1 MTGFEVQDPI
11 LNSPYD
17 EPQEY
22 WRIVEGETPQR
33 VNGRRPAMYFYRPPG
48 TFSEGSGAG
57 TAIEL
62 KLVNRIRDRLSE
74 WRELALKGE
83 GGVTRTTMELLN
95 YWRREGRE
103 TRLFFAQLEAAET
116 IIFLLE
122 ARQDFRQGIDVPLDE
137 PTPQQRAD
145 GATAFRRYATKMA
158 TGSGKTTVMAMLA
171 AWSILNKVNNRG
183 DSRFSDAILVN
194 CPNITIKNRLRELD
208 PAEGEA
214 SVYRTRDLVPPHLMP
229 ALSQGRVF
237 VTNWHIF
244 ERQTIHVGGVPA
256 RVSKV
261 GVQLKT
267 TESITIGPKTTTARG
282 IRYLTEADLRR
293 QIDLDLLKVIEED
306 RDKKGNLRKVKVES
320 FRYVESDSKWQERVL
335 GQEIGAKQNILVM
348 NDEAHHAYRIQ
359 PAEPD
364 KQVNLFEDEEETE
377 EDQVFIRE
385 ATVWV
390 EGLDRI
396 NRLRGINFCVDLSA
410 TPFFLAKVGKDANR
424 PFPWVVSEFGLTD
437 AIESGLTKIPQL
449 AVRDTSGD
457 EIPGYFNIWQWI
469 IPKLTPAERGG
480 RKGSPKPEAILKWAN
495 HPIAMLGGLWEEV
508 RTEWTKD
515 SEDLRPPVFILVCK
529 NTKIAKVVYDW
540 LALDERPAGIPPA
553 NMPGFRNTD
562 NQNNTIRVDT
572 KVIQETDTEG
582 AKSDEMRWM
591 RLTLDT
597 VGKTHWPAD
606 RQGRPIF
613 PDGFEEMAQKLG
625 RPVHPPGRDVRC
637 IVSVGML
644 TEGWDCNTVTHIIG
658 LRPFMSQLLC
668 EQVVGRSLRR
678 ANYVVDPET
687 EKFPEEVAKVFGVPF
702 EVVPFKASPVGPG
715 KPREKRHHV
724 HAIPGKLKYR
734 IEFPRVEGYTQAI
747 RNQVTVDWDS
757 ESAVP
762 LDPMNIPPE
771 VQMKAALPA
780 NSGRPSL
787 SGPGK
792 LEDIS
797 LNPFRSQRR
806 KQELVFELA
815 TSLTRDYVTQ
825 KENELPPH
833 VLFPQLVKIAD
844 RYLTEKVRVSP
855 PADLMDVFLSPYYG
869 WVIERLVQAIRPD
882 IEKGETPE
890 IPKYERH
897 REPGSTEEVD
907 FWTSR
912 DVREIEKSHLN
923 YAVADT
929 KKWEQSG
936 IYYID
941 THPLTSAFVKN
952 SGLGFAIP
960 YFHNGQ
966 PHDYMPDFIIRL
978 KLDSEQ
984 QRYLILE
991 TKGFDPLEDVKKAAA
1006 ERWTKAVNVDGKF
1019 GHWQY
1024 AIARKPEEVREKINR
1039 AVDSLE

>member
-1 MTGFEVQDPI
+1 
-11 LNSPYD
+11 
-17 EPQEY
+17 
-22 WRIVEGETPQR
+22 
-33 VNGRRPAMYFYRPPG
+33 
-48 TFSEGSGAG
+48 
-57 TAIEL
+57 
-62 KLVNRIRDRLSE
+62 
-74 WRELALKGE
+74 
-83 GGVTRTTMELLN
+83 
-95 YWRREGRE
+95 
-103 TRLFFAQLEAAET
+103 
-116 IIFLLE
+116 
-122 ARQDFRQGIDVPLDE
+122 
-137 PTPQQRAD
+137 
-145 GATAFRRYATKMA
+145 
-158 TGSGKTTVMAMLA
+158 
-171 AWSILNKVNNRG
+171 
-183 DSRFSDAILVN
+183 
-194 CPNITIKNRLRELD
+194 
-208 PAEGEA
+208 
-214 SVYRTRDLVPPHLMP
+214 
-229 ALSQGRVF
+229 
-237 VTNWHIF
+237 
-244 ERQTIHVGGVPA
+244 
-256 RVSKV
+256 
-261 GVQLKT
+261 
-267 TESITIGPKTTTARG
+267 
-282 IRYLTEADLRR
+282 
-293 QIDLDLLKVIEED
+293 
-306 RDKKGNLRKVKVES
+306 
-320 FRYVESDSKWQERVL
+320 
-335 GQEIGAKQNILVM
+335 
-348 NDEAHHAYRIQ
+348 
-359 PAEPD
+359 
-364 KQVNLFEDEEETE
+364 
-377 EDQVFIRE
+377 
-385 ATVWV
+385 
-390 EGLDRI
+390 
-396 NRLRGINFCVDLSA
+396 
-410 TPFFLAKVGKDANR
+410 
-424 PFPWVVSEFGLTD
+424 
-437 AIESGLTKIPQL
+437 
-449 AVRDTSGD
+449 
-457 EIPGYFNIWQWI
+457 
-469 IPKLTPAERGG
+469 
-480 RKGSPKPEAILKWAN
+480 KGSPKPEAILKWAN

-882 IEKGETPE
+882 TAKGETPE

-929 KKWEQSG
+929 KKWEQSA